1 MKKKKVSALSL
12 RRETIRSL
20 ASDNPARR
28 QDLARARGAA
38 AKALSINPCTQIVSD
53 CLYCTTPIDG
63 CPGNTT
69 PATGCAVA
77 IGDAQ
82 A

>member
-12 RRETIRSL
+12 RRETLRSL
-20 ASDNPARR
+20 ASDNPNRR

-38 AKALSINPCTQIVSD
+38 AGNLSINPCTQVISD
-53 CLYCTTPIDG
+53 CLYCTTPLDG

-69 PATGCAVA
+69 PVTTCVIAVA
-77 IGDAQ
+77 PSPA
-82 A
+82 

>member
-1 MKKKKVSALSL
+1 
-12 RRETIRSL
+12 
-20 ASDNPARR
+20 
-28 QDLARARGAA
+28 
-38 AKALSINPCTQIVSD
+38 VSD

-77 IGDAQ
+77 
-82 A
+82 

>member
-1 MKKKKVSALSL
+1 MKKKKVSALHL

-20 ASDNPARR
+20 ASDN
-28 QDLARARGAA
+28 LARARGAA
-38 AKALSINPCTQIVSD
+38 AGNLSINPCTKVISD
-53 CLYCTTPIDG
+53 CLYCTTPLDG

-69 PATGCAVA
+69 PATTCVIVVA
-77 IGDAQ
+77 PAP